1 MDISTTIDHLR
12 AAREE
17 TPAAAATPSTKSKPQ
32 ECSVNSIRK
41 AKMTEFPVRPVGESE
56 KKKLKK

>member
-1 MDISTTIDHLR
+1 MDISSTIEHLR

-17 TPAAAATPSTKSKPQ
+17 TPAVAATPSQKSKTQ
-32 ECSVNSIRK
+32 ECSVGSIRR
-41 AKMTEFPVRPVGESE
+41 AKMTEFPVRPVGDSE